1 MFTVDW
7 VPVSNCSCPHLYL
20 YVAVLGIRNFN
31 FKQTN
36 DVSKKTGEDNNKLG
50 LEPRLCLQQDK
61 KDSWRMSVFSVH
73 GH

>member
-1 MFTVDW
+1 MKVKATDPFSHRVDW

-20 YVAVLGIRNFN
+20 YVVVLELEHS

-50 LEPRLCLQQDK
+50 LEPRLAIEDIAAI
-61 KDSWRMSVFSVH
+61 S
-73 GH
+73 